1 MKLYGYFRSSAA
13 YRVRIALNLK
23 QIDYE
28 DCFIHLRKNA
38 MRQDEFLKLNPQGL
52 VPVLDDNGI
61 ILTQSISIIEYLEA
75 KFPAPKLLPE
85 CEIDRAFVRSIAL
98 SIACDIHPLNNL
110 RVLRYLTYN
119 LNLDDETRN
128 TWYRHWIEEEF
139 QALETRLTASG
150 NDGLYCFGSTPTMAD
165 VCLVPQMAN
174 ARRFLSDLND
184 YPRLVEIDANCRKL
198 KEFIKAAPENQPD
211 AEN

>member
-1 MKLYGYFRSSAA
+1 MKLYGFYRSSAA

-23 QIDYE
+23 QVDYE
-28 DCFIHLRKNA
+28 DSFIHLRKNE
-38 MRQDEFLKLNPQGL
+38 MRQDEFLQLNPQGL
-52 VPVLDDNGI
+52 VPVLDDNGV

-75 KFPAPKLLPE
+75 KYPMPRLLPE
-85 CEIDRAFVRSIAL
+85 SEVDRAFVRSVAL

-119 LNLDDETRN
+119 LNLDDEMRD
-128 TWYRHWIEEEF
+128 TWYRHWIKEEF
-139 QALETRLTASG
+139 QALENRLTMSG
-150 NDGLYCFGSTPTMAD
+150 NDGLYCFGNTPTMAD

-174 ARRFLSDLND
+174 ARRFQSDLSD
-184 YPRLVEIDANCRKL
+184 YPRLVKVDANCRKL
-198 KEFIKAAPENQPD
+198 EEFIKAAPENQPD